1 MIISNLVLFLS
12 CFQDVRDSGWT
23 VEEEVEG
30 SGEVEAQ
37 EAGLAETV
45 GSVAEVGGRVMAGTR
60 EEVRTGVAASGVAE
74 AAVIKVWYLI
84 VKCSLSQ

>member
-12 CFQDVRDSGWT
+12 CFQDVQDSGWT

-30 SGEVEAQ
+30 LGEVEAQ
-37 EAGLAETV
+37 EAGLVETV
-45 GSVAEVGGRVMAGTR
+45 GLVAGVGGRVIAGTR

-74 AAVIKVWYLI
+74 AAVIKVWYSI
-84 VKCSLSQ
+84 VSSLGQ